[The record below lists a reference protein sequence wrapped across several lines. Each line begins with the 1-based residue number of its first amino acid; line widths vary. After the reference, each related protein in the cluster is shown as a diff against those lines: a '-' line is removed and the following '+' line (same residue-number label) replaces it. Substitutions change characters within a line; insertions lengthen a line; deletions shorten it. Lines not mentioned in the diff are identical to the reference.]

1 MKDRLKIGWGKR
13 SIAPDGPVP
22 ICGQFYLRV
31 SAGQYTPVLASALA
45 ISNKQDAVI
54 FVTVDMV
61 SFPAEGLKR
70 IQAILKKEAPEI
82 PVEKI
87 ILNSTHTH
95 AGPSI
100 MSGGEEYSKDVKILP
115 PAKVLAFVTGQIADA
130 VKEAWN
136 SRAPGAIAYGYGF
149 ATVGHSRR
157 TVYQK
162 DVGKRN
168 EPASGLAVN
177 GRAVMYGKTN
187 DKLFDGFEAGTDAF
201 INLLYTFD
209 KNDRLTGAVVN
220 VPCPAQTNE
229 HAWMLHA
236 GFWHHVREKLTAK
249 YGPIGV
255 IGQAAAAGDLSPRQL
270 FYNAAELRRYRLK
283 YKDKID
289 AYMKEPML
297 TPFSGAWT
305 PEQVRKQAE
314 NDLVDFM
321 RAEDIAGRI
330 ADAFEEVLGW
340 AGQEKFSDP
349 DLRHEVR
356 TVELSRRLFPDAL
369 VEEEKRKHEEV
380 MKIPFKTDGTKWE
393 RLIENSRL
401 NSRRH
406 RIGGILAR
414 WEKQEKEPTLTT
426 VIHAVRLGNIAF
438 ATNRFELFMDYRHR
452 IQARS
457 PFEQTFIVQ
466 LVTDRYGAGTYLAT
480 EKAVRN
486 KGYSATPY
494 CNLVSP
500 KGGQELV
507 EETLKM
513 LEEMK

>member
-13 SIAPDGPVP
+13 SIAPEGPVP
-22 ICGQFYLRV
+22 IAGQFHLRI

-61 SFPAEGLKR
+61 SFPADALKR
-70 IQAILKKEAPEI
+70 VQAILKKEAPEI

-100 MSGGEEYSKDVKILP
+100 LSGTEMFSKEVKILP
-115 PAKVLAFVTGQIADA
+115 QAKVLAFVTGQIAEA

-136 SRAPGAIAYGYGF
+136 SRAPGSVAYGYGF

-162 DVGKRN
+162 DVGKLN

-209 KNDRLTGAVVN
+209 RKDRLTGAVVN

-229 HAWMLHA
+229 NAWMLHA
-236 GFWHHVREKLTAK
+236 GFWHHVREKLTAR

-289 AYMKEPML
+289 A
-297 TPFSGAWT
+297 
-305 PEQVRKQAE
+305 
-314 NDLVDFM
+314 
-321 RAEDIAGRI
+321 
-330 ADAFEEVLGW
+330 
-340 AGQEKFSDP
+340 
-349 DLRHEVR
+349 
-356 TVELSRRLFPDAL
+356 
-369 VEEEKRKHEEV
+369 
-380 MKIPFKTDGTKWE
+380 
-393 RLIENSRL
+393 
-401 NSRRH
+401 
-406 RIGGILAR
+406 
-414 WEKQEKEPTLTT
+414 
-426 VIHAVRLGNIAF
+426 
-438 ATNRFELFMDYRHR
+438 
-452 IQARS
+452 
-457 PFEQTFIVQ
+457 
-466 LVTDRYGAGTYLAT
+466 
-480 EKAVRN
+480 
-486 KGYSATPY
+486 
-494 CNLVSP
+494 
-500 KGGQELV
+500 
-507 EETLKM
+507 
-513 LEEMK
+513 